1 MRNIYILTVEKN
13 YVDFQCLICIVL
25 ILKTITYLYCYIL
38 QSQLYFITW
47 CSHSDIKEKSLNLE
61 TK

>member
-13 YVDFQCLICIVL
+13 YVDFQCIICIVL

-38 QSQLYFITW
+38 QSQSYFIAW
-47 CSHSDIKEKSLNLE
+47 CSHSDIKE
-61 TK
+61 